1 MLGGVED
8 YIIKKLL
15 EEYYSN
21 DESKVPY
28 VDYIGSVP
36 TKINPTLA
44 ISYGIDVK
52 SDKASKTYKFAS
64 SLPPADEWLETLV
77 GPEDTRSLSFGEYCA
92 KEWIRRE
99 PSQTSLSSLWSNT
112 VQLGHLTIRRRA
124 FFWSP
129 QTDVQS
135 RCCDSQRQR

>member
-21 DESKVPY
+21 DESKDPY

-52 SDKASKTYKFAS
+52 SDK
-64 SLPPADEWLETLV
+64 
-77 GPEDTRSLSFGEYCA
+77 
-92 KEWIRRE
+92 
-99 PSQTSLSSLWSNT
+99 Q
-112 VQLGHLTIRRRA
+112 Q
-124 FFWSP
+124 
-129 QTDVQS
+129 DVQVCIVS
-135 RCCDSQRQR
+135 PTCR